1 MTTVDASSP
10 APAVRRR
17 RVRNRDGDQQ
27 RLARIAAR
35 EGARARLLESVQTIT
50 EPVVTAQA
58 AQAFLEQAQAWTA
71 WGALALH
78 RYLDQHPEALRVPPP
93 DCPLVLARLLHLLAA
108 AGHPVTAPACS
119 ICGRSDRLLECRTPD
134 GRCCNWCKHKT
145 TVRPCAR
152 CGQEAVVVTRR
163 PEGPIC
169 RRCYAADEDLFE
181 ECVECGRRRR
191 PAKRRADGAAWC
203 ESCAPRPTHQCSRC
217 RDHRPAAAITEDGP
231 VCYNCY
237 QRPPRRCGVCG
248 HIRPIRIR
256 AVGDEPDRCAQC
268 YRQTGQCVVCG
279 RVRPGSGLGGR
290 GGAFH
295 CTGCRPRRSGHCDDC
310 GQTAQLYGDWPRGS
324 VCFRCYFHHLR
335 NPAQC
340 PRCAIVRVLVGRAE
354 TGEDI
359 CGPCSGSTVD
369 FTCRTCG
376 RPGRLHADGC
386 CARCVV
392 AHRVHDL
399 LSDHSSVVAHQL
411 QPLAHALTTAPNEYS
426 VLNWLYYHPA
436 TTLLAD
442 LAAQPAQITHA
453 LLDGL
458 APTRSTRYVRDALI
472 ATGALPPRA
481 EHLNRLEAWA
491 DRTID
496 RLPKRQQ
503 RIIRP
508 FAEWQVIRDA
518 RRRAARNRYTE
529 GAAATDR
536 TDIRTAIGFL
546 DWLDAN
552 ATTLDALTQDQLD
565 HWLDTNPT
573 RRRGFASFLRWARQR
588 RLTTTLEFLSSKKS
602 MPILFQTEDQYR
614 RQLRRCLND
623 GNLPREVRIIGSLV
637 RLFGLPI
644 SRIVELTADRFHRA
658 DGDAFLTIGKHP
670 VLLPPKLAAL
680 IEEHL
685 AHPRYRSMVR
695 PPAGDPPRYLLPA
708 SRPGKARGAR
718 ATQKL
723 LRQHGLP
730 TVAARNTAMIEAV
743 GELPPI
749 VIADLFGIHPGTA
762 HAWAKF
768 AQASWTDYLA
778 ADAATEPNTTS
789 KR

>member
-1 MTTVDASSP
+1 
-10 APAVRRR
+10 
-17 RVRNRDGDQQ
+17 VRNRDGEKQ
-27 RLARIAAR
+27 RLDRIAAR
-35 EGARARLLESVQTIT
+35 EGARARLIADVQNIT
-50 EPVVTAQA
+50 EPAVTRPEAQE
-58 AQAFLEQAQAWTA
+58 FLEQAQAWTA

-78 RYLDQHPEALRVPPP
+78 RYLDQHPDALRLPPP
-93 DCPLVLARLLHLLAA
+93 DCPLALARLLHLLAA

-119 ICGRSDRLLECRTPD
+119 ICGRSDRLLECRTAD

-145 TVRPCAR
+145 AVRACVR

-169 RRCYAADEDLFE
+169 RRCYATDEDLFE

-191 PAKRRADGAAWC
+191 PTKRRADGAAWC
-203 ESCAPRPTHQCSRC
+203 ESCAPKLTRQCSRC
-217 RDHRPAAAITEDGP
+217 GNHRRTATLTEEGP
-231 VCYNCY
+231 VCHSCY
-237 QRPPRRCGVCG
+237 QRPPRRCGVCQQT
-248 HIRPIRIR
+248 RPIRIR
-256 AVGDEPDRCAQC
+256 AVGDQPDRCAQC

-295 CTGCRPRRSGHCDDC
+295 CTACRPRRSGQCGDC
-310 GQTAQLYGDWPRGS
+310 GQTAQLYGEWPRGS

-335 NPAQC
+335 NPARC
-340 PRCAIVRVLVGRAE
+340 PRCAVLRVMVGRTD

-359 CGPCSGSTVD
+359 CGPCVGSTVD
-369 FTCRTCG
+369 FTCRKCG
-376 RPGRLHADGC
+376 RPGRLHTDGC

-392 AHRVHDL
+392 AHRVSSL
-399 LSDHSSVVAHQL
+399 LGDNDGVVAKQL
-411 QPLAHALTTAPNEYS
+411 QPLAQALTAAPNEYS

-436 TTLLAD
+436 ATLLAD
-442 LAAQPAQITHA
+442 LTAQPIEITHA

-458 APTRSTRYVRDALI
+458 PPTRSTRYVRDALI
-472 ATGALPPRA
+472 ATGALPRRA

-496 RLPKRQQ
+496 GLPKCQQ
-503 RIIRP
+503 RTIRP
-508 FAEWQVIRDA
+508 FAEWHVIRDA
-518 RRRAARNRYTE
+518 RRRDARNRYTE
-529 GAAATDR
+529 GAAAADR
-536 TDIRTAIGFL
+536 TDIRTAIVFL
-546 DWLDAN
+546 DWLDAT
-552 ATTLDALTQDQLD
+552 ATTLDMLTQHQLD
-565 HWLDTNPT
+565 HWLDTNST
-573 RRRGFASFLRWARQR
+573 RRGDLASFLRWARQR
-588 RLTTTLEFLSSKKS
+588 RLTNRLEVPASKNS
-602 MPILFQTEDQYR
+602 LPIHFQTEEQYR

-623 GNLPREVRIIGSLV
+623 ASLPHEVRITGSLV

-644 SRIVELTADRFHRA
+644 SRIVELTADRFHR
-658 DGDAFLTIGKHP
+658 DNGDAFLTLAKHP

-685 AHPRYRSMVR
+685 ADPCYRSMVR
-695 PPAGDPPRYLLPA
+695 PPEGDRPRYLLPA
-708 SRPGKARGAR
+708 SQPGKPRSAR

-723 LRQHGLP
+723 LRHYGLP
-730 TVAARNTAMIEAV
+730 TLAARNTAMIEAV

-762 HAWAKF
+762 HTWAKL

-778 ADAATEPNTTS
+778 ACQPI
-789 KR
+789 